1 MVLATKKVLKP
12 DPTAVDL
19 LKEISEKLDNI
30 LGFLAVRG
38 VEGEDEIVLRLA
50 AFGMGPKAISR
61 VTGDTENAVGL
72 RLMRLRR
79 KAEQKVVKKAG
90 KKGGSKG
97 AVAPA
102 AMAQTPPDDGTPA
115 S

>member
-1 MVLATKKVLKP
+1 MATKKAAKQPL
-12 DPTAVDL
+12 TQLDL
-19 LKEISEKLDNI
+19 LTAISEKLDNI

-38 VEGEDEIVLRLA
+38 VEGDDQIVQRLE

-61 VTGDTENAVGL
+61 ITGDSENAVGL

-79 KAEQKVVKKAG
+79 KAETKVAKKKAP
-90 KKGGSKG
+90 KKG
-97 AVAPA
+97 
-102 AMAQTPPDDGTPA
+102 AMKADDAEPGQAESSENNDSPE